1 MVHTDSESN
10 PSLAVTR
17 MPVHGLI
24 FLHFL
29 DKNSRRKVVVLPLE
43 EAVSDGVHDCEQG
56 ALDGAQC
63 RALATLRLGF
73 GATVLQAVSNVH
85 QVPKIMA
92 RLNTGRMIQY
102 SRNHNHMIFMRTGSR
117 NENSV
122 FGSGKTGPLLNTSK
136 TDNNVKKLF

>member
-1 MVHTDSESN
+1 M
-10 PSLAVTR
+10 
-17 MPVHGLI
+17 
-24 FLHFL
+24 
-29 DKNSRRKVVVLPLE
+29 VVLPLE

-92 RLNTGRMIQY
+92 RLNIGRMIQY

-122 FGSGKTGPLLNTSK
+122 FGSGKNRAIIKYVHRKPTTMLKSCFKILRKNIK
-136 TDNNVKKLF
+136 IKV

>member
-63 RALATLRLGF
+63 RALTTLRLGF

-102 SRNHNHMIFMRTGSR
+102 SRNHNHDIY
-117 NENSV
+117 ENRIKERK
-122 FGSGKTGPLLNTSK
+122 FCIWLRKNRAIIK
-136 TDNNVKKLF
+136 YIENRQQC